1 MQSHFQSSRFRQ
13 QGFTLVELLVVITIV
28 GVLATIGMVGA
39 PKFIEKGRKV
49 TALAQIKDVSVG
61 FASYE
66 AENNRPLLPPQQRS
80 QGLDTVYGNPKGEFS
95 NIVVVAVLGGT
106 GDNLHYSIDSLQ
118 DCAGGLKVNDISR
131 SGEAYMV
138 FKTADKKKNGVGPDG
153 LLYDPWGREWMFAV
167 NAFNSPDSELMEVNP
182 TTPGKNDSILDTQD
196 LAVYSDTKPRD
207 EAWVMWS
214 YGKDGKK
221 GGEEA
226 KAKKIPPYN
235 GSDDVASWK

>member
-1 MQSHFQSSRFRQ
+1 
-13 QGFTLVELLVVITIV
+13 VVITIV

-49 TALAQIKDVSVG
+49 TALAQIKDLSVG
-61 FASYE
+61 FASFE
-66 AENNRPLLPPQQRS
+66 AENNRPMIPQQQRS
-80 QGLDTVYGNPKGEFS
+80 QGLDTVYGNTKGEFS
-95 NIVVVAVLGGT
+95 NGIIVAVLGGK
-106 GDNLHYSIDSLQ
+106 SESLSY
-118 DCAGGLKVNDISR
+118 KVMDFDIK
-131 SGEAYMV
+131 EITNKEEKYLT
-138 FKTADKKKNGVGPDG
+138 FKLADKKKNGVGPDG

-167 NAFNSPDSELMEVNP
+167 NAFNSPDSELVEINP
-182 TTPGKNDSILDTQD
+182 NTPGKNDSILDTQD

-207 EAWVMWS
+207 ESWVMWS

-235 GSDDVASWK
+235 SSDDVASWK